1 MIINK
6 FLIVDFLMKMVNLQ
20 EWIFQMTLNN
30 KIIQIILYISYHKL
44 SNKDNKSKIQE
55 INLIHIR
62 DYKFPKI
69 KIKIFIRIK

>member
-30 KIIQIILYISYHKL
+30 KTIQIILDISYHKL
-44 SNKDNKSKIQE
+44 NNKDNKSKIKE

-62 DYKFPKI
+62 DYKFSKI